1 MAMLKPVIL
10 IIDDERPYVDL
21 LGELLEKYGLEAQT
35 AYDAGDA
42 LFRLRARKPDLILMD
57 LKMPQMDGLS
67 LIDRLR
73 SERKWQKIPIIV
85 VSAKTGREDQKAA
98 LDAGANRFLSKPF
111 SSKDLKSVLGEFVAI
126 TG

>member
-1 MAMLKPVIL
+1 MLKPVIL
-10 IIDDERPYVDL
+10 IVDDERPYVDL

-42 LFRLRARKPDLILMD
+42 LFRLRAKKPDLILMD
-57 LKMPQMDGLS
+57 LKMPQMDGIS

-73 SERKWQKIPIIV
+73 SNRKWQKIPIIV

-98 LDAGANRFLSKPF
+98 LDAGANRFLTKPF
-111 SSKDLKSVLGEFVAI
+111 SSKDLFSMLGEFVSL

>member
-1 MAMLKPVIL
+1 MLKPVIL
-10 IIDDERPYVDL
+10 IVDDERPYVDL

-42 LFRLRARKPDLILMD
+42 LFRLRAKKPDLILMD

-73 SERKWQKIPIIV
+73 SNRKWQKIPIIV
-85 VSAKTGREDQKAA
+85 VSAKTGREDQQAA
-98 LDAGANRFLSKPF
+98 LAAGANRFLSKPF
-111 SSKDLKSVLGEFVAI
+111 SSKDLVTVLGEFVSLR
-126 TG
+126 G

>member
-1 MAMLKPVIL
+1 MLKPVIL
-10 IIDDERPYVDL
+10 IVDDERPYVDL

-42 LFRLRARKPDLILMD
+42 LFRLRAKKPDLILMD

-73 SERKWQKIPIIV
+73 SNRKWQKIPIIV

>member
-1 MAMLKPVIL
+1 MLKPVIL
-10 IIDDERPYVDL
+10 IVDDERPYVDL
-21 LGELLEKYGLEAQT
+21 LGELLEKYGLEAHT

-42 LFRLRARKPDLILMD
+42 LFRLRAKKPDLILMD

-73 SERKWQKIPIIV
+73 SERKWQQIPIIV

-98 LDAGANRFLSKPF
+98 LDAGANRFLTKPF
-111 SSKDLKSVLGEFVAI
+111 SSNDLRKVLGEFVAL

>member
-1 MAMLKPVIL
+1 MLKPVIL
-10 IIDDERPYVDL
+10 IVDDERLYVDL
-21 LGELLEKYGLEAQT
+21 LGELLEKYGLEAHT

-42 LFRLRARKPDLILMD
+42 LFRLRAKKPDLILMD

-73 SERKWQKIPIIV
+73 SERKWQQIPIIV
-85 VSAKTGREDQKAA
+85 VSAKTGREDQQAA

-111 SSKDLKSVLGEFVAI
+111 SSNELKSVLGEFV
-126 TG
+126 TLSG

>member
-1 MAMLKPVIL
+1 MLKPVIL
-10 IIDDERPYVDL
+10 IVDDERPYVDL

-42 LFRLRARKPDLILMD
+42 LFRLRAKKPDLILMD
-57 LKMPQMDGLS
+57 LKMPQMDGIS

-73 SERKWQKIPIIV
+73 SNRKWQKIPIIV

-98 LDAGANRFLSKPF
+98 LDAGANRFLTKPF
-111 SSKDLKSVLGEFVAI
+111 SSKDLFSMLGEFVSLS
-126 TG
+126 G

>member
-1 MAMLKPVIL
+1 MLKPVIL
-10 IIDDERPYVDL
+10 IVDDERPYVDL

-42 LFRLRARKPDLILMD
+42 LFRLRAKKPDLILMD

-73 SERKWQKIPIIV
+73 SNRKWQKIPIIV

-98 LDAGANRFLSKPF
+98 LDAGANRFLTKPF
-111 SSKDLKSVLGEFVAI
+111 SSNDLRTVLREFVSL

>member
-1 MAMLKPVIL
+1 MLKPVIL
-10 IIDDERPYVDL
+10 IVDDERPYVDL

-42 LFRLRARKPDLILMD
+42 LFRLRAKKPDLILMD
-57 LKMPQMDGLS
+57 LKMPQMDGIS

-73 SERKWQKIPIIV
+73 SNRKWQKIPIIV
-85 VSAKTGREDQKAA
+85 VSAKTGREDQQAA
-98 LDAGANRFLSKPF
+98 LDAGANRFLTKPF
-111 SSKDLKSVLGEFVAI
+111 SSNDLRTVLREFVAL

>member
-1 MAMLKPVIL
+1 MLKPVIL
-10 IIDDERPYVDL
+10 IVDDERPYVDL
-21 LGELLEKYGLEAQT
+21 LGELLEKYGLEAHT

-42 LFRLRARKPDLILMD
+42 LFRLRAKKPDLILMD

-73 SERKWQKIPIIV
+73 SNRKWQKIPIIV

-98 LDAGANRFLSKPF
+98 LDAGANRFLTKPF
-111 SSKDLKSVLGEFVAI
+111 SSKDLKSVLGEFVSL

>member
-1 MAMLKPVIL
+1 MLKPVIL
-10 IIDDERPYVDL
+10 IVDDERLYVDL
-21 LGELLEKYGLEAQT
+21 LGELLEKYGLEAHT

-42 LFRLRARKPDLILMD
+42 LFRLRAKKPDLILMD

-73 SERKWQKIPIIV
+73 SERKWRQIPIIV
-85 VSAKTGREDQKAA
+85 VSAKTGKQDQQAA

-111 SSKDLKSVLGEFVAI
+111 SSNELKSVLGEFV
-126 TG
+126 TLSG

>member
-1 MAMLKPVIL
+1 MLKPVIL
-10 IIDDERPYVDL
+10 IVDDERPYVDL

-42 LFRLRARKPDLILMD
+42 LFRLRAKKPDLILMD
-57 LKMPQMDGLS
+57 LKMPQMDGIS

-73 SERKWQKIPIIV
+73 SNRKWQKIPIIV

-98 LDAGANRFLSKPF
+98 LDAGANRFLTKPF
-111 SSKDLKSVLGEFVAI
+111 SSNDLRTVLREFVSL

>member
-1 MAMLKPVIL
+1 MLKPIIL
-10 IIDDERPYVDL
+10 IVDDERPYVDL

-42 LFRLRARKPDLILMD
+42 LFRLKAKKPDLILMD
-57 LKMPQMDGLS
+57 LKMPQMDGIS

-73 SERKWQKIPIIV
+73 SNRKWQKIPIIV

-98 LDAGANRFLSKPF
+98 LDAGANRFLTKPF
-111 SSKDLKSVLGEFVAI
+111 SSKDLRTVLREFVAL

>member
-1 MAMLKPVIL
+1 MLKPVIL
-10 IIDDERPYVDL
+10 IVDDERPYVDL

-42 LFRLRARKPDLILMD
+42 LFRLRAKKPDLILMD

-73 SERKWQKIPIIV
+73 SNRKWQKIPIIV

-98 LDAGANRFLSKPF
+98 LDAGANRFLTKPF
-111 SSKDLKSVLGEFVAI
+111 SSNDLRTVLREFVAL

>member
-1 MAMLKPVIL
+1 MLKPVIL
-10 IIDDERPYVDL
+10 IVDDERPYVDL
-21 LGELLEKYGLEAQT
+21 LGELLEKYGLEAHT

-42 LFRLRARKPDLILMD
+42 LFRLRAKKPDLILMD

-98 LDAGANRFLSKPF
+98 LDAGANRFLTKPF
-111 SSKDLKSVLGEFVAI
+111 SSHDLRKVLGEFVSL

>member
-1 MAMLKPVIL
+1 MLKPVIL
-10 IIDDERPYVDL
+10 IVDDERPYVDL

-42 LFRLRARKPDLILMD
+42 LFRLRAKKPDLILMD
-57 LKMPQMDGLS
+57 LKMPQMDGIS

-73 SERKWQKIPIIV
+73 SNRKWQKIPIIV

-98 LDAGANRFLSKPF
+98 LDAGANRFLTKPF
-111 SSKDLKSVLGEFVAI
+111 SSNDLRTVLREFVAL

>member
-1 MAMLKPVIL
+1 MLKPVIL
-10 IIDDERPYVDL
+10 IVDDERPYVDL
-21 LGELLEKYGLEAQT
+21 LGELLEKYGLEAHT

-42 LFRLRARKPDLILMD
+42 LFRLRAKKPDLILMD

-98 LDAGANRFLSKPF
+98 LDAGANRFLTKPF
-111 SSKDLKSVLGEFVAI
+111 SSNDLRKVLGEFVSL